1 MRGGDAMDDYYD
13 LEAWK
18 LFDGPFPQMVFA
30 DNAQGIFSLLVKK
43 RTSGYYGHFMWL
55 IGKNQLASQWFYF
68 QRQALDHYAG
78 AHLTFVADPK
88 WTELDRLTM
97 LTAINNDL
105 AKPWYKTLYDIPGVV
120 GELFGWDWLNLPG
133 FDFCSERGDYLTMV
147 GPTYNLKHPDPQEL
161 REWTKRAGNTVTG
174 RYSPD

>member
-1 MRGGDAMDDYYD
+1 MDEYHDLDY
-13 LEAWK
+13 WK
-18 LFDGPFPQMVFA
+18 NFDGPFPQMVFS

-88 WTELDRLTM
+88 WSELDRKVM
-97 LTAINNDL
+97 LVAITLDL
-105 AKPWYKTLYDIPGVV
+105 EKSAWQTRYDVIGVL
-120 GELFGWDWLNLPG
+120 GELFGLDWMNRKGLK
-133 FDFCSERGDYLTMV
+133 FCSERGDYIKLV
-147 GPTYNLKHPDPQEL
+147 DQRYNLKAPDPQEL
-161 REWTKRAGNTVTG
+161 RDWTKKAGFQVTG

>member
-1 MRGGDAMDDYYD
+1 MDEHYYD

-55 IGKNQLASQWFYF
+55 VGKNEIASQWFYF
-68 QRQALDHYAG
+68 QRQTLDHYVG
-78 AHLTFVADPK
+78 AHLTFVANPK
-88 WTELDRLTM
+88 WTELDRLTI
-97 LTAINNDL
+97 LTAINIDL
-105 AKPWYKTLYDIPGVV
+105 EKFKWKTRYDVIGVV
-120 GELFGWDWLNLPG
+120 GQLFGFDWMNRDSLS
-133 FDFCSERGDYLTMV
+133 FCSERGGYIELVEPYD
-147 GPTYNLKHPDPQEL
+147 PEHPDPQEL
-161 REWTKRAGNTVTG
+161 REWTKRTGYTVTG